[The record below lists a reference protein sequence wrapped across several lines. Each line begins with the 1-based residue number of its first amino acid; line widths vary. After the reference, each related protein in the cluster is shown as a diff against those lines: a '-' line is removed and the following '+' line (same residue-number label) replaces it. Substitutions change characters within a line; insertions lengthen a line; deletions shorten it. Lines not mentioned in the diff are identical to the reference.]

1 MMVYL
6 KYFLNKISDILDSK
20 NSPNNQCKT
29 SLQKITKK
37 NSYISKASSRK
48 KTTLQNL
55 CFLCIFTLISAGVC
69 KKKHTIRTK
78 LAFYVAI

>member
-37 NSYISKASSRK
+37 TLTFRKPVQEK

-55 CFLCIFTLISAGVC
+55 CFLCIFTLITAGVS
-69 KKKHTIRTK
+69 IRTK

>member
-37 NSYISKASSRK
+37 TLTFRK
-48 KTTLQNL
+48 PVQEKKQLFKIYVFFA
-55 CFLCIFTLISAGVC
+55 FLP
-69 KKKHTIRTK
+69 
-78 LAFYVAI
+78 